1 MSKSI
6 RPWLALLVI
15 GMTAC
20 QSQGPLNESELL
32 RQDGDITRSVD
43 VLRAAVKEHPDD
55 IQLRAALFSRTEQLV
70 DQYSRQSS
78 DALARNDDAGAIA
91 AMQQILKYD
100 PGNLGAS
107 QAIRTI
113 QNLARLR
120 PELARA
126 NALRESNPREA
137 LALVRQIIAQQPNY
151 RDALDLR
158 DSLTRTLVSVESLKP
173 KLSEAMKKPVSLHF
187 SSQSLTTIFETIA
200 RLSGINFVIDK
211 DVNPNAAASISASRT
226 TAEDALNLLLST
238 HQLQM
243 KVLNADTVLIY
254 PSRPDKEREY
264 RELAV
269 RTFYLSHADPKL
281 AAAEIKQLLKPKEV
295 LVDERLSAVIVRDG
309 LETLSAVEKLVQ
321 AIDLADSEVTIDIQV
336 MEVSLVDELN
346 LGINYPGSIG
356 LSLPGT
362 IPATTGLG
370 GRQLE
375 VGSLEAKINLLQ
387 RSGNTVT
394 LANPRIRV
402 KNREKAEIKIGDKIP
417 VITSTTAN
425 LMTTASVSYQDV
437 GLSIEVQP
445 NISLNDEINLQMV
458 IDMTHI
464 TKRNEGT
471 DNIPPTFELGS
482 RSTRTTLTARN
493 NETQVVAGLIRT
505 ADIDEGSGLPGLSRL
520 PGLGQAIFGTNK
532 SEQGKSEI
540 ILLITPRIERNL
552 DLPAS
557 QVSTFSS
564 GTEARSS
571 TEGMVLHNSQNLNMQ
586 TSGGAGGSAI
596 PPPLA
601 VPRAN
606 ENWQPLPAP
615 MEQPVMESPLP
626 KPAEQPPAAAPTAP
640 PP

>member
-32 RQDGDITRSVD
+32 RQDGDTTRSVD

-362 IPATTGLG
+362 ISSATGLG

>member
-362 IPATTGLG
+362 ISSATGLG

-586 TSGGAGGSAI
+586 TSGGAGGNAI

-606 ENWQPLPAP
+606 ENR
-615 MEQPVMESPLP
+615 
-626 KPAEQPPAAAPTAP
+626 PPWSNR
-640 PP
+640 

>member
-362 IPATTGLG
+362 ISSATGLG

-586 TSGGAGGSAI
+586 TSGGAGGNAI

>member
-6 RPWLALLVI
+6 RPWLGLLVI
-15 GMTAC
+15 GLTAC

-43 VLRAAVKEHPDD
+43 VLRAAVREHPDD

-70 DQYSRQSS
+70 DLCSRQSGE
-78 DALARNDDAGAIA
+78 ALARNDDAGAIA

-137 LALVRQIIAQQPNY
+137 LAIVRQIITQQPNY

-158 DSLTRTLVSVESLKP
+158 DSLTRTLVSVDSLKP
-173 KLSEAMKKPVSLHF
+173 KLSESMKKPVSLHF

-254 PSRPDKEREY
+254 PARPDKEREY

-417 VITSTTAN
+417 VISTTTAN
-425 LMTTASVSYQDV
+425 LVTTSSVSYQDV
-437 GLSIEVQP
+437 GLTIEVQP
-445 NISLNDEINLQMV
+445 NISLNDEINLQML

-464 TKRNEGT
+464 TKRNEAT
-471 DNIPPTFELGS
+471 AEIPATFELGS

-505 ADIDEGSGLPGLSRL
+505 ADTEEGAGLPGLSRL

-557 QVSTFSS
+557 QVSTFNS

-571 TEGMVLHNSQNLNMQ
+571 TEGMVLHNSQNLNMK
-586 TSGGAGGSAI
+586 TSGGANGSAI

-615 MEQPVMESPLP
+615 VEQPVMESPLP
-626 KPAEQPPAAAPTAP
+626 KPVEQPPAAAPAAP

>member
-6 RPWLALLVI
+6 RPWLTLLVI

-417 VITSTTAN
+417 VISTTTAN
-425 LMTTASVSYQDV
+425 LVTTSSVSYQDV
-437 GLSIEVQP
+437 GLTIEVQP
-445 NISLNDEINLQMV
+445 NISLNDEINLQML

-464 TKRNEGT
+464 TKRNEAT
-471 DNIPPTFELGS
+471 AEIPATFELGS

-505 ADIDEGSGLPGLSRL
+505 ADTEEGSGLPGLSRL

>member
-6 RPWLALLVI
+6 RPWLALLLI
-15 GMTAC
+15 ALTAC
-20 QSQGPLNESELL
+20 QSRGPLNESEQL
-32 RQDGDITRSVD
+32 RQDGDLTRSVD
-43 VLRAAVKEHPDD
+43 VLRAAVREHPDD
-55 IQLRAALFSRTEQLV
+55 IQLRAALFGRTEQLV
-70 DQYSRQSS
+70 DQYSRQSAE
-78 DALARNDDAGAIA
+78 ALGRNDDAGAIA

-113 QNLARLR
+113 RNLARLR

-126 NALRESNPREA
+126 QALSERNPREA
-137 LALVRQIIAQQPNY
+137 LVQVRQIIAQQPNY
-151 RDALDLR
+151 REALDLR
-158 DSLTRTLVSVESLKP
+158 DSLTRTLVSVDSLKP
-173 KLSEAMKKPVSLHF
+173 KLGEAMKKPVSLHF

-200 RLSGINFVIDK
+200 KLSGINFVIDK

-254 PSRPDKEREY
+254 PARPDKEREY

-336 MEVSLVDELN
+336 MEVTLVDELN

-362 IPATTGLG
+362 ASSATSL

-417 VITSTTAN
+417 VVTSTTAN
-425 LMTTASVSYQDV
+425 LTTTASVSYQDV

-458 IDMTHI
+458 IDHDAHHQAQ
-464 TKRNEGT
+464 RRDRQYPADLRAG
-471 DNIPPTFELGS
+471 
-482 RSTRTTLTARN
+482 
-493 NETQVVAGLIRT
+493 VALDPHH
-505 ADIDEGSGLPGLSRL
+505 ADR
-520 PGLGQAIFGTNK
+520 
-532 SEQGKSEI
+532 
-540 ILLITPRIERNL
+540 
-552 DLPAS
+552 
-557 QVSTFSS
+557 
-564 GTEARSS
+564 
-571 TEGMVLHNSQNLNMQ
+571 
-586 TSGGAGGSAI
+586 
-596 PPPLA
+596 
-601 VPRAN
+601 
-606 ENWQPLPAP
+606 
-615 MEQPVMESPLP
+615 
-626 KPAEQPPAAAPTAP
+626 AEQ
-640 PP
+640 

>member
-309 LETLSAVEKLVQ
+309 LETLGAVEKLVQ

>member
-586 TSGGAGGSAI
+586 TSGGAGGRAI

>member
-586 TSGGAGGSAI
+586 TSGGAGGNAI

-640 PP
+640 QP

>member
-20 QSQGPLNESELL
+20 QSQGPLNENELL

-362 IPATTGLG
+362 ISSATGLG

-615 MEQPVMESPLP
+615 VEQPVMESPLP
-626 KPAEQPPAAAPTAP
+626 KPAEQPPTAAPAAP